1 MSLTVFLSCDLGK
14 SRVPVDTLYA
24 LDVASYSAQSQ
35 GLSIPKA
42 AINSVPTPSTRVT
55 GQAAVGSGHPSI
67 QRGQSANEVVAPPS
81 SISKW
86 SHDPSMVLPD
96 VPSTGSASS
105 SLDLPTRATE
115 QLPVR

>member
-24 LDVASYSAQSQ
+24 LDVASYSALSQ
-35 GLSIPKA
+35 GLSTPKA

-55 GQAAVGSGHPSI
+55 GQVTVGSGHPSI